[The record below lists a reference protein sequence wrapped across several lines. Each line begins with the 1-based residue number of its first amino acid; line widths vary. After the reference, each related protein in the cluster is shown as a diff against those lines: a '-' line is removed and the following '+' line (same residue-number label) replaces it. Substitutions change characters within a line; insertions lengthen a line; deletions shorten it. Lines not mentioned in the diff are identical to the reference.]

1 MPESFLAPDF
11 WGAVLQI
18 IMIDLVLSGDNAV
31 VIALACRNLPPEQ
44 RRRGILWGV
53 AGAVV
58 LRVALTMAAALVMN
72 LPWLKLAGGLLLL
85 WIGVKLLVPEDEDG
99 HDIASADHLWG
110 AVRTI
115 VVADFVMSLDN
126 VIAVAGASHGNLG
139 LLVFGLLVSIPL
151 IVWSSQIVLHLME
164 RWPVVVVVGAGLLGW
179 VAGSMIWSDPAVAGI
194 VGGAPGWA
202 PTLAAAVAALVVV
215 AVGKWLTRRRARA
228 VDVVIE

>member
-11 WGAVLQI
+11 WVAVLQI

-53 AGAVV
+53 AGAVG
-58 LRVALTMAAALVMN
+58 LRVALTMVAALVMN
-72 LPWLKLAGGLLLL
+72 LPWLKLVGGVLLL
-85 WIGVKLLVPEDEDG
+85 WIGVKLLVPEDADG
-99 HDIASADHLWG
+99 HDISPANHLWG

-115 VVADFVMSLDN
+115 IVADFVMSLDN

-151 IVWSSQIVLHLME
+151 IIWSSQIVLHLME
-164 RWPVVVVVGAGLLGW
+164 RWPVVVVIGAGLLGW
-179 VAGSMIWSDPAVAGI
+179 VAGSMIWSDPALAGT
-194 VGGAPGWA
+194 V
-202 PTLAAAVAALVVV
+202 AAAPSWAATVAAALSALFVVGL
-215 AVGKWLTRRRARA
+215 GKWLTRRRART
-228 VDVVIE
+228 VDITIE